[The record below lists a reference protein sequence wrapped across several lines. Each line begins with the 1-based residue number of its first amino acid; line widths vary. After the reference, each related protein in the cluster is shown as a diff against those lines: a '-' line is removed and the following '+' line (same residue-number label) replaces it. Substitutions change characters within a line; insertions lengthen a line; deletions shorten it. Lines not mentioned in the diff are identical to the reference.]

1 VAVSNVELRVGATQ
15 AITALKNVNTQ
26 AQKFNQTV
34 NGTNSKL
41 KDANRALPIMGKAF
55 FGAGAGAK
63 GAAVGFR
70 SAGAAL
76 ATALGPLTA
85 GITAVAALSKIF
97 TNLAAQ
103 DFATARVRTLGV
115 DVDTLTPKLATLSNE
130 LSGQASQL
138 ELLESS
144 YDLASAGF
152 AETAEITNILKAAQL
167 GATGGFSD
175 LQTVTDATTSVLNA
189 YGKSADEAGK
199 IVDGF
204 AQTQADG
211 KIVVDQYAKQIGRIA
226 PIAAGAGVSIDELNA
241 AISAVTATGVPVES
255 TFAGLRQVIASIQK
269 PTKQASDVAEKLGID
284 FNAAAIKSKGLSG
297 VLAEIVEKG
306 GASADNLSQ
315 LFGSVEALTAIQPL
329 LNDELVKF
337 NEALENQANA
347 QGRAAK
353 DAFIAAN
360 TIQGQLQRI
369 GAAFT
374 NLTTDGSE
382 FGIIIRDVL
391 KVAAVTVEG
400 LGVAFRVVGDIVRGV
415 IGVVAEIGKVFLKD
429 IGIDAVGTLMSLE
442 QGWINVKEAVANFGD
457 EIIFVGRV
465 IGGVIGN
472 ALKISIGGIKTF
484 FSDVKL
490 IAEMIQRDFVATFQ
504 GIQEG
509 FSDLTKPVVGF
520 FTGLQKTV
528 GGVVQK
534 IVNFYAQAFRKI
546 VDLIPEPLKKLLG
559 GIELPKINLDLN
571 LDTFKNPFKEFKF
584 ENPFKDLGEDL
595 EFIKEGL
602 IEFSGIERQITDEVN
617 KQKDAKKEIGDLNDS
632 NKKKVEEL
640 SEAEK
645 NAKEEAEKL
654 KETFK
659 GIGESVRNDL
669 VGGLRDAINGSKSFG
684 EAISG
689 VLNRLKNKLLDI
701 ALNKAISGIG
711 KAISG
716 GKGFGGGFL
725 SGLFGGKKER
735 GGRVSAGGAFLV
747 GERGPEILQMGS
759 KGGNIIP
766 NSQIGGGGDSITN
779 IVNVSVDA
787 SGSSVAGD
795 NADSQQL
802 GQTIALVV
810 QETLVKEKRNGGL
823 LA

>member
-41 KDANRALPIMGKAF
+41 KDANKALPMLSKGF
-55 FGAGAGAK
+55 FGSGAAAK
-63 GAAVGFR
+63 GAAVSFR
-70 SAGAAL
+70 TAGAAL
-76 ATALGPLTA
+76 MTALAPIAKFVTIA
-85 GITAVAALSKIF
+85 AALGKIF
-97 TNLAAQ
+97 TDLQAQ

-115 DVDTLTPKLATLSNE
+115 DVDALTPKLATLSNE

-152 AETAEITNILKAAQL
+152 AETAEITEILKAAQL

-189 YGKSADEAGK
+189 YGLEADKAGK

-226 PIAAGAGVSIDELNA
+226 PIAAGAGVGIDELNA

-269 PTKQASDVAEKLGID
+269 PTKQASEVAEKLGID
-284 FNAAAIKSKGLSG
+284 FSAAAIKSKGLSG
-297 VLAEIVEKG
+297 VLEEIVAKG

-353 DAFIAAN
+353 DAFTAAN
-360 TIQGQLQRI
+360 TISGQLKRI

-382 FGIIIRDVL
+382 FGIIIRDTL
-391 KVAAVTVEG
+391 KVAAVTVEA
-400 LGVAFRVVGDIVRGV
+400 LGVAFKFVGDIVRGV
-415 IGVVAEIGKVFLKD
+415 VGVVSEIGKVFTQN

-442 QGWINVKEAVANFGD
+442 QGWINVKEQVTKFGD

-465 IGGVIGN
+465 IGGVIGQ
-472 ALKISIGGIKTF
+472 ALKISFNSVREFFSNFNDGLNILKAQFVQITDGIKQRF
-484 FSDVKL
+484 ADLVAPIVK
-490 IAEMIQRDFVATFQ
+490 VFQ
-504 GIQEG
+504 
-509 FSDLTKPVVGF
+509 
-520 FTGLQKTV
+520 
-528 GGVVQK
+528 
-534 IVNFYAQAFRKI
+534 NI
-546 VDLIPEPLKKLLG
+546 VDAIPEPIKKLLG
-559 GIELPKINLDLN
+559 GAAKFAIPTIDFSTGKLQ
-571 LDTFKNPFKEFKF
+571 NPFKNLQ
-584 ENPFKDLGEDL
+584 NPFKNLGKDLDFL
-595 EFIKEGL
+595 KEGL
-602 IEFSGIERQITDEVN
+602 IEFSGIEREITDEVN
-617 KQKDAKKEIGDLNDS
+617 KQVDAK
-632 NKKKVEEL
+632 NKIVEATGLIKTKVDEL
-640 SEAEK
+640 TPAEK
-645 NAKEEAEKL
+645 QAREEAEKL

-659 GIGESVRNDL
+659 GIGESVRSDL
-669 VGGLRDAINGSKSFG
+669 VGGLREAINGSKTFG
-684 EAISG
+684 QAISG
-689 VLNRLKNKLLDI
+689 VLNNLKNKLLDI

-711 KAISG
+711 KAL
-716 GKGFGGGFL
+716 GGGGGG
-725 SGLFGGKKER
+725 GLFGSFLGGLFGKER
-735 GGRVSAGGAFLV
+735 GGRVSAGGAFVV

-766 NSQIGGGGDSITN
+766 NSQIGGGGDSVVNN
-779 IVNVSVDA
+779 ISISVDA
-787 SGSSVAGD
+787 SGSSVSGSS
-795 NADSQQL
+795 ADGNQL
-802 GQTIALVV
+802 GQQLAGAIQAELIK
-810 QETLVKEKRNGGL
+810 QKRAGGL

>member
-1 VAVSNVELRVGATQ
+1 MAVSNVELRVGATQ

-41 KDANRALPIMGKAF
+41 KDANRALPILGKGF

-70 SAGAAL
+70 TAGAAL

-85 GITAVAALSKIF
+85 GITLVAALGKTF
-97 TNLAAQ
+97 ANLAAQ
-103 DFATARVRTLGV
+103 DFAVARVRTLGV
-115 DVDTLTPKLATLSNE
+115 NVDALQPKLSTLSNE

-189 YGKSADEAGK
+189 YGKSASEAGK

-211 KIVVDQYAKQIGRIA
+211 KIVVDQYAQQIGRIA

-284 FNAAAIKSKGLSG
+284 FSAAAIKSKGLSG
-297 VLAEIVEKG
+297 VLEEIRDKG
-306 GASADNLSQ
+306 GDSADNLSQ

-353 DAFIAAN
+353 DAFTAAN
-360 TIQGQLQRI
+360 TIQGQLKRI

-382 FGIIIRDVL
+382 FGIVIREVL

-400 LGVAFRVVGDIVRGV
+400 LGVAFKFVGDIVRGV

-429 IGIDAVGTLMSLE
+429 IGIDAVGTLISLE
-442 QGWINVKEAVANFGD
+442 QGWINVKEQVTKFGD

-472 ALKISIGGIKTF
+472 ALKISFEGIKTF

-490 IAEMIQRDFVATFQ
+490 IAEMIQRDFVATFR
-504 GIQEG
+504 GIQQG
-509 FSDLTKPVVGF
+509 FSNLTKPVVSF

-534 IVNFYAQAFRKI
+534 IVNFYATAFRKI

-559 GIELPKINLDLN
+559 GIELPKINLDIGLPEF
-571 LDTFKNPFKEFKF
+571 DNPFKDFKF
-584 ENPFKDLGEDL
+584 ENPFKGIVTDFDFL
-595 EFIKEGL
+595 KEGL
-602 IEFSGIERQITDEVN
+602 IEFSGIER
-617 KQKDAKKEIGDLNDS
+617 EIADTIDRQAEG
-632 NKKKVEEL
+632 KKKIKKNTEEL
-640 SEAEK
+640 TEAQK
-645 NAKEEAEKL
+645 QAKIEADKL

-659 GIGESVRNDL
+659 SIGESVRNDL
-669 VGGLRDAINGSKSFG
+669 VSNLSDAITGAKSFG
-684 EAISG
+684 DAMKN
-689 VLNRLKNKLLDI
+689 VLGNLKKRLIDL
-701 ALNKAISGIG
+701 ALNNAISGIG
-711 KAISG
+711 KSLSG

-725 SGLFGGKKER
+725 SGLFGKKEM
-735 GGRVSAGGAFLV
+735 GGRVNAGGAFVV
-747 GERGPEILQMGS
+747 GERGPELLQMGS

-766 NSQIGGGGDSITN
+766 NSQLGGGGGTTN
-779 IVNVSVDA
+779 VVTVNVDA
-787 SGSSVAGD
+787 NSSNVSGN
-795 NADSQQL
+795 NADANQL
-802 GQTIALVV
+802 GNQIAIAIQSELIK
-810 QETLVKEKRNGGL
+810 QKRAGGL